1 MRLRTANSEWI
12 QVPGPPVFEPLPRE
26 FYLQPTK
33 RAARSLL
40 GQLLVR
46 RGPDGQVWGRIVE
59 TEAYL
64 AQGDPGNHA
73 ARGRTARNSRLF
85 GPPGTAYVY
94 LAYGCHRLLNA
105 VTQAE
110 GVPEA
115 VLIRAL
121 EPLGGIE
128 LMRRHRGGLEDS
140 RRLARGPGNVGA
152 ALNIHLDLNGH
163 DLTQDPLFIAAGE
176 APAGAVVT
184 TTRIG
189 LSDPAAARLKLRYY
203 LADSPF
209 VSRR

>member
-1 MRLRTANSEWI
+1 M
-12 QVPGPPVFEPLPRE
+12 FEFLPRE
-26 FYLQPTK
+26 FYLQQTQSV
-33 RAARSLL
+33 ARSLL

-46 RGPDGQVWGRIVE
+46 RTQEECLWGRIVE

-64 AQGDPGNHA
+64 AERDPGNHA
-73 ARGRTARNSRLF
+73 ARGRTERNSQLF

-105 VTQAE
+105 VTQRE

-115 VLIRAL
+115 VLVRAL

-128 LMRRHRGGLEDS
+128 LMRQLRKGVPDT

-152 ALNIHLDLNGH
+152 ALAIDLDLNGH
-163 DLTQDPLFIAAGE
+163 DLTREPLFVAAGE
-176 APAGAVVT
+176 PPEEHIVT
-184 TTRIG
+184 TTRVG
-189 LSDPAAARLKLRYY
+189 LSDPKAARLKLRYY

>member
-1 MRLRTANSEWI
+1 M
-12 QVPGPPVFEPLPRE
+12 FEPIPRE
-26 FYLQPTK
+26 FYVQSTE
-33 RAARSLL
+33 RVARLLL

-46 RGPDGQVWGRIVE
+46 RGREGYVWGRIVE

-64 AQGDPGNHA
+64 AKGDLGNRA
-73 ARGRTARNSRLF
+73 ARGRTKRNSQLF

-105 VTQAE
+105 VTQPE

-115 VLIRAL
+115 VLVRAL
-121 EPLGGIE
+121 EPFGGIDR
-128 LMRRHRGGLEDS
+128 MRRRRGGVEDDF
-140 RRLARGPGNVGA
+140 RLARGPGNVGA
-152 ALNIHLDLNGH
+152 ALAIGPELNGH
-163 DLTQDPLFIAAGE
+163 DLTREPLFIAEGDTEVARI
-176 APAGAVVT
+176 VT

-189 LSDPAAARLKLRYY
+189 LSDAEAARLKLRYY